1 MKKTDSTLKIPFT
14 KMSGS
19 GNDFIIIDNRK
30 GIVKEKDRK
39 EFVTRVCR
47 RRISVGADGLI
58 LIEPS
63 EKADFRWRYFN
74 ADGGEVEMCGNGSR
88 CVARLAHLQGIAPET
103 MTFET
108 GAGLIQAEV
117 KGEQVKVQLTE
128 PKDLSLHLTIPLHGR
143 QWKASFLNTGVPH
156 VIYFV
161 EETDSTDVERLGRET
176 RYHPLFQP
184 AGTNANFVT
193 LVDPHHLKIRT
204 YERGVEGE
212 TLACGTGA
220 VASALDSGAL
230 GQTNSPV
237 YLTTR
242 GGMTLTVYFQW
253 NGQRFSQVF
262 LEGDARIIY
271 SGEIWEEA
279 WK

>member
-1 MKKTDSTLKIPFT
+1 
-14 KMSGS
+14 
-19 GNDFIIIDNRK
+19 
-30 GIVKEKDRK
+30 
-39 EFVTRVCR
+39 
-47 RRISVGADGLI
+47 
-58 LIEPS
+58 
-63 EKADFRWRYFN
+63 
-74 ADGGEVEMCGNGSR
+74 
-88 CVARLAHLQGIAPET
+88 

-108 GAGLIQAEV
+108 GAGLIRAEV
-117 KGEQVKVQLTE
+117 KGDRVKVQLTE
-128 PKDLSLHLTIPLHGR
+128 PKDLSLHLTIPLEER
-143 QWKASFLNTGVPH
+143 EWEASFLNTGVPH
-156 VIYFV
+156 VVYFV
-161 EETDSTDVERLGRET
+161 EETDSIDVERCGRET

-220 VASALDSGAL
+220 VAAALVAGAL
-230 GQTNSPV
+230 GHTTSPV
-237 YLTTR
+237 HLATR
-242 GGMTLTVYFQW
+242 SGMTLTVYFQW

-271 SGEIWEEA
+271 AGEIWEEA